1 MIIEVVS
8 KPFNHPI
15 VAIAES
21 ERVIADPVGVF
32 QTHPIIALT
41 LPGFLFRKA
50 DCGGSRL
57 TRTYQ

>member
-1 MIIEVVS
+1 MVMEVVS

-21 ERVIADPVGVF
+21 ARVSADPVGVF

-41 LPGFLFRKA
+41 LPGFLLREA

-57 TRTYQ
+57 TRAY